1 MKSWELGMNKWESGK
16 INWKRILLAICVVSF
31 ALAGIVFVYGYRQMA
46 DTEHYNQEYTFKL
59 ADIKKIKIDGA
70 DTEINFIPVDGEEI
84 KVNISG
90 SLMKNQR
97 PIIAEQRGSQLRIAQ
112 RLKIFNFS
120 IRPFDSDNVIDIYIN
135 PNYGK
140 DVDIDS
146 ASKAININDLKAED
160 LSVNNVSGN
169 IELVGVE
176 CETIELETASGEI
189 DVQGLLSRKSKI
201 STISGNVDLNE
212 FSGDLKG
219 SSASGS
225 YTVTYSNFDNDI
237 DLDTISGDITLKLGG
252 ATDFILD
259 TDSVSG
265 RVKNE
270 FGNTLL
276 GAGKNKINL
285 DTASGNMYINK

>member
-1 MKSWELGMNKWESGK
+1 MKSWEPNMKSWKPGMEKWK
-16 INWKRILLAICVVSF
+16 IILIVICVASF
-31 ALAGIVFVYGYRQMA
+31 VLAGVVFAFNHTYLGET
-46 DTEHYNQEYTFKL
+46 DHYNQEYTFKL

-112 RLKIFNFS
+112 RLKIFNLS

-189 DVQGLLSRKSKI
+189 DVQGLLAKKSKI

-225 YTVTYSNFDNDI
+225 YSVTYTNFDNDI

-252 ATDFILD
+252 ASDFILD